1 MAAPLGIEELKK
13 WLRVD
18 SDDDD
23 VDTLPS
29 LISTSKL
36 LIKQSTGVDLSDL
49 QEDDDVFNLYKTL
62 QKYIIT
68 DLYENR
74 TGSTINQ
81 LVISLYSQLEAY
93 KLPTETSA
101 TT

>member
-1 MAAPLGIEELKK
+1 MAEPLGIEELKK
-13 WLRVD
+13 WLRID
-18 SDDDD
+18 FDDDD
-23 VDTLPS
+23 LDTLPA

-36 LIKQSTGVDLSDL
+36 IIKQSTGVAL
-49 QEDDDVFNLYKTL
+49 DDVEEDADALNLYKTL

-81 LVISLYSQLEAY
+81 LVISLYSQLEVY
-93 KLPTETSA
+93 KLPETIQ
-101 TT
+101 